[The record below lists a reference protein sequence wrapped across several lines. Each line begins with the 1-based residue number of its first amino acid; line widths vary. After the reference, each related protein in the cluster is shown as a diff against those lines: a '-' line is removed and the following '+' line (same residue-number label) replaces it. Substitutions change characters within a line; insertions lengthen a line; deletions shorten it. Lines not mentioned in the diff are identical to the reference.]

1 MYGNS
6 RDGKT
11 TAAKVGL
18 SVWSKHDDSLMT
30 WQGTKLGFNN
40 TATARNDGLLVLD
53 EISQATPKVVSDT
66 VYSVMNGINKAQGAK
81 DGGNRAVS
89 RWRVLVL
96 STGELSPENMLGNQA
111 EWNAGQAVRLPTL
124 EANAGREWG
133 IYDTLMVLPMA
144 RNCRSI

>member
-1 MYGNS
+1 M
-6 RDGKT
+6 
-11 TAAKVGL
+11 
-18 SVWSKHDDSLMT
+18 
-30 WQGTKLGFNN
+30 GFNN

-133 IYDTLMVLPMA
+133 IYDTLTWF
-144 RNCRSI
+144 CRWRGIVGAFRPRRRPLSRHGRA